1 MSIYQKYFFSSLVT
15 KTETIITYISVIFSK
30 AFFPTLITEIETVI
44 TYIYVIFSKEYI
56 GRQQLIILH
65 QAAIEKRQCL
75 APVLNVS
82 MKHLIQG
89 LYALLRFS
97 LSGSVPPDVK

>member
-1 MSIYQKYFFSSLVT
+1 MSFFQKSIL
-15 KTETIITYISVIFSK
+15 EGSK
-30 AFFPTLITEIETVI
+30 
-44 TYIYVIFSKEYI
+44 
-56 GRQQLIILH
+56 LIILH

>member
-1 MSIYQKYFFSSLVT
+1 
-15 KTETIITYISVIFSK
+15 
-30 AFFPTLITEIETVI
+30 
-44 TYIYVIFSKEYI
+44 
-56 GRQQLIILH
+56 LH

-97 LSGSVPPDVK
+97 LSGSVPPGVK